1 MASSAS
7 VAGTTGVAVGGI
19 TSGGTS
25 VPGPGSVSGVPTA
38 GAVAAAA
45 AAQSA
50 LMPDIIE
57 YKVKLLGLLPDGYMY
72 SHGPTR
78 WDLTTASF
86 CKIPSE
92 MTCYDGKIDKKGHP
106 TLIGSG
112 ILERKYGLT
121 VQLPTIA
128 ESERAASVARSSI
141 KGKRTKNKKIIKTK
155 HETLTIYLF
164 K

>member
-7 VAGTTGVAVGGI
+7 VTGTTGAGVATTGASAS
-19 TSGGTS
+19 TTGT
-25 VPGPGSVSGVPTA
+25 A
-38 GAVAAAA
+38 
-45 AAQSA
+45 
-50 LMPDIIE
+50 MPDLIE
-57 YKVKLLGLLPDGYMY
+57 YKVRLLGLLPDGYMY
-72 SHGPTR
+72 SQGPTR

-86 CKIPSE
+86 CKVPSE

-141 KGKRTKNKKIIKTK
+141 KGIDRMHSTFLRGQKTFCSLYKLLRYTFIK
-155 HETLTIYLF
+155 L
-164 K
+164 

>member
-7 VAGTTGVAVGGI
+7 IAGTT
-19 TSGGTS
+19 
-25 VPGPGSVSGVPTA
+25 
-38 GAVAAAA
+38 VAAATTA
-45 AAQSA
+45 ASTSSTGV
-50 LMPDIIE
+50 PDLIE

-72 SHGPTR
+72 SQGPTR

-86 CKIPSE
+86 CKVPSE

-141 KGKRTKNKKIIKTK
+141 KGKIFACVHQTKLADKLLAHKFMLYQ
-155 HETLTIYLF
+155 LTIFCHITHMCVLVHGC
-164 K
+164 